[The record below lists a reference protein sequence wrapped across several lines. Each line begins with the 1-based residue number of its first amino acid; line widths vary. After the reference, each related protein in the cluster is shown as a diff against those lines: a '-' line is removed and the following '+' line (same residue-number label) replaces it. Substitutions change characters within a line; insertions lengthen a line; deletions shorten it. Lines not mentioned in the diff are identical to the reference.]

1 MSEIS
6 FPLRRHRLPN
16 LWPIAGLCCAIFLSI
31 GWAAF
36 LGWLLVLTIG
46 GLW

>member
-1 MSEIS
+1 MSEFS
-6 FPLRRHRLPN
+6 FPLRRHRFPN
-16 LWPIAGLCCAIFLSI
+16 LWPIAVLCCGISLTI

-36 LGWLLVLTIG
+36 LGWLLVVTLY

>member
-1 MSEIS
+1 MSEFS
-6 FPLRRHRLPN
+6 FPQRRHRFPN
-16 LWPIAGLCCAIFLSI
+16 LWPIVVLCCAIFLSI

-36 LGWLLVLTIG
+36 LGWLLVVTLR